1 MREKIFHFFQ
11 KANTHGKVK
20 FKLTQILYFLFVT
33 KNLKLCLIG
42 EVCYHYI

>member
-20 FKLTQILYFLFVT
+20 LTQILYFLFVT
-33 KNLKLCLIG
+33 KNLKLCLKL
-42 EVCYHYI
+42 EKYTKLV